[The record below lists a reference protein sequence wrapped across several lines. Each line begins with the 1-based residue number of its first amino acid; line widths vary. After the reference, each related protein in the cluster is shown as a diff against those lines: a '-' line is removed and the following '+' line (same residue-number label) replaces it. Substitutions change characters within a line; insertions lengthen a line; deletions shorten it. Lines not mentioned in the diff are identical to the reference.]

1 MKGKRYIAVNLFGLL
16 CLLVLFVA
24 CGEDVVDETNNSEI
38 NVNDDYYEFQD
49 FNLNDYD
56 IPAVIS
62 LPDETANIGAST
74 KPEIIHIEDDVK
86 WEVKIGPNFQL
97 HIEDYADITD
107 LIEVEKKELSEQTF
121 FKIKYLIDNEA
132 MILYER
138 TLLVKGTDNASPTV
152 GIEHKSYHVYGQKI
166 VDGITYELQSRED
179 GYEKHIIELM
189 AKSIKSFKPNKAS

>member
-1 MKGKRYIAVNLFGLL
+1 MRNTSFKLFGLL
-16 CLLVLFVA
+16 FILLIS
-24 CGEDVVDETNNSEI
+24 CGETIVDDSNNGEI

-49 FNLNDYD
+49 FNLQGHD
-56 IPAVIS
+56 IPAMIS

-74 KPEIIHIEDDVK
+74 KPEIIHIEDDIK

-107 LIEVEKKELSEQTF
+107 LIEVEKKELADQKF
-121 FKIKYLIDNEA
+121 FKVKYLIDEDDL
-132 MILYER
+132 ILYER
-138 TLLVKGTDNASPTV
+138 TLLVKGTDNASPKV

-179 GYEKHIIELM
+179 GYEKKIIELM
-189 AKSIKSFKPNKAS
+189 AKSIKSFKQSKDS